1 MHLPTAGMKCSS
13 IQEHAALL
21 ELQGQLRSKHQQRNE
36 NIPCNS
42 RKILDLHDDV
52 PGSEKYSREAAAR
65 LDGGQRLLAVA
76 LLHADVHIV
85 LPRVVGLSGVREG
98 ICGSTGDSVAELTVA
113 GASSSRVEASISRH
127 RSELTGPSSGRP
139 SRRAQW
145 RHKATQR
152 PAVGIGHDERTDK
165 ALCG

>member
-13 IQEHAALL
+13 MQEHAALL

-42 RKILDLHDDV
+42 RKMLDLHDDV
-52 PGSEKYSREAAAR
+52 PGNEKYSREGAAH

-98 ICGSTGDSVAELTVA
+98 ICGSTGGFSCRAQ
-113 GASSSRVEASISRH
+113 SSRSQQQPCGGIQFAAPRVDWAIVRQTVEAR
-127 RSELTGPSSGRP
+127 
-139 SRRAQW
+139 
-145 RHKATQR
+145 
-152 PAVGIGHDERTDK
+152 
-165 ALCG
+165 